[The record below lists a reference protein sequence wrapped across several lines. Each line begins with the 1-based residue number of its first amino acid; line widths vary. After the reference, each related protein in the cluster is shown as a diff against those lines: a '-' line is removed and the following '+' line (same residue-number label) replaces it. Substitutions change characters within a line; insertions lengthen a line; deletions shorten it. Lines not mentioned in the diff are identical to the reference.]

1 MHHTVKS
8 LASKRL
14 AADRRVFHEMVSQMS
29 PFVLQ
34 IWHAHHAEMST
45 IAVGQGEI
53 EAAASALA
61 APLEKAHIAMK
72 VLRKSIV
79 HGMRE
84 PHKNQD
90 VMLFLSTLLQQTR
103 AVLEMRRRF
112 QSSLL
117 QEPFEKYLVLHL
129 KILTDLLECHP
140 FSFLHT
146 MKPALELICSLCFS
160 QESAGLLFQRFTI
173 YSLNIIKQVLLCME
187 YRTPKDLDDV
197 KDPRILEGSN
207 MKREF
212 FTDSTVIEICGRL
225 VSDYLPLSR
234 EELELWDSDPEE
246 YMIDDS
252 VSICP
257 RNVIRMMH
265 DQVE

>member
-1 MHHTVKS
+1 
-8 LASKRL
+8 
-14 AADRRVFHEMVSQMS
+14 
-29 PFVLQ
+29 
-34 IWHAHHAEMST
+34 
-45 IAVGQGEI
+45 
-53 EAAASALA
+53 
-61 APLEKAHIAMK
+61 
-72 VLRKSIV
+72 
-79 HGMRE
+79 
-84 PHKNQD
+84 
-90 VMLFLSTLLQQTR
+90 MLFLNTLLQQMR
-103 AVLEMRRRF
+103 AVLEMRRKF
-112 QSSLL
+112 QSLL
-117 QEPFEKYLVLHL
+117 REPFEKYLVLHL

-160 QESAGLLFQRFTI
+160 QESASLLFQRFTI
-173 YSLNIIKQVLLCME
+173 FSLNIIKQVLLCME

-212 FTDSTVIEICGRL
+212 FTDTTVIEICGRL

-252 VSICP
+252 VSFCT
-257 RNVIRMMH
+257 RNTVNARKSNT
-265 DQVE
+265 

>member
-14 AADRRVFHEMVSQMS
+14 AADRRIFHEMVSQMA

-45 IAVGQGEI
+45 AATAATAGQIEETSPAV
-53 EAAASALA
+53 A
-61 APLEKAHIAMK
+61 APLEKAHFAMK

-84 PHKNQD
+84 PHKNPD
-90 VMLFLSTLLQQTR
+90 VMLFLKTLLEQTR
-103 AVLEMRRRF
+103 AVLEMRRNF
-112 QSSLL
+112 QSLL
-117 QEPFEKYLVLHL
+117 REPFEKYLVLHL

-146 MKPALELICSLCFS
+146 MKPTLELICSLCFS

-173 YSLNIIKQVLLCME
+173 FSLNIIKQVLLCME
-187 YRTPKDLDDV
+187 YRSPKDLDDV
-197 KDPRILEGSN
+197 RDPRILEGSN

-212 FTDSTVIEICGRL
+212 FTDTTVIEICGRL

-252 VSICP
+252 VSF
-257 RNVIRMMH
+257 
-265 DQVE
+265 